1 MSEKHLDVWQ
11 KYYRHLEQNK
21 LLMAVRQ
28 GMFLTVPLILTG
40 SLALLLLS
48 IPVQTYQVWLN
59 SLSGGGIVR
68 FLSAIHEATLGSVS
82 FMILITVSLRYES
95 LCRMPYMGIAP
106 LVSVCS
112 YLAFLYLGDTER
124 LIPVFRSVWMFHA
137 IVCAALSSVIFV
149 GLQKRLPK
157 GKRSY
162 ADGEDALFQYIISSV
177 IPAAVVILGFAA
189 LNFVFIRLFGPA
201 ALQTPY
207 GDYEGKMF
215 VAMGRGFGSGLL
227 FIFLIHFMWFF
238 GIHGSNVLDNVARNV
253 FNVGLELNMEHAAMG
268 QAPTEIISKSFFD
281 TFVLFGGCGTLL
293 CLVLAVFLAGRL
305 GNIRRLA
312 KAGFFP
318 AVFNMNELILFG
330 VPVVLN
336 PVYFIPFI
344 LTPLLLTFISYFA
357 TVSGLVPIVTHE
369 VEWTTPIFLSGY
381 AATGSLTG
389 SVLQLVNLA
398 AGVLLYIPFVRLD
411 NKMHSMR
418 TSSSIDVLT
427 KAMMEMEEKGI
438 RESLTG
444 RSDSL
449 SVTARGVAGNLQNAI
464 DSGRVHIFYQPQV
477 NEKGVIVGAEALL
490 RWHYD
495 TGQYIY
501 PPLAVALAEETG
513 QMEELGNYIIRQVC
527 RDLEKLTRVFGDSLV
542 LSVNLTAE
550 QISRGKVFPLIT
562 EELERRGLKGTQLG
576 LELTEQT
583 ALQLSPKII
592 DSLEMMRRFGTPIIM
607 DDFGMGHSSM
617 TYLRENRFDVVKLDG
632 SVVKDIM
639 ENKRSRDIISSIIN
653 LSQSLNLEVI
663 AEYVETEN
671 QRQILEGLECL
682 KYQGYLFG
690 KPEPFEELMKRV
702 AENKIKIP
710 AEERKK
716 AD

>member
-1 MSEKHLDVWQ
+1 MDVWQ
-11 KYYRHLEQNK
+11 QYFRHLEQNK

-48 IPVQTYQVWLN
+48 IPVQVYQEWLN
-59 SLSGGGIVR
+59 SLSGGDIVR

-82 FMILITVSLRYES
+82 LLILISVSLRYES
-95 LCRMPYMGIAP
+95 LCQMPYMGIAP
-106 LVSVCS
+106 FVSVCS

-137 IVCAALSSVIFV
+137 IVCALFSSMIFV
-149 GLQKRLPK
+149 WLQKRLPK

-162 ADGEDALFQYIISSV
+162 ADGEDALFQYIISAV
-177 IPAAVVILGFAA
+177 IPAAAVILGFAA
-189 LNFVFIRLFGPA
+189 LNSLFIRLFGPSVF
-201 ALQTPY
+201 QTPY
-207 GDYEGKMF
+207 GDYEGKLF
-215 VAMGRGFGSGLL
+215 TALGRGFGSGLL

-253 FNVGLELNMEHAAMG
+253 FNVGLELNMERIATG
-268 QAPTEIISKSFFD
+268 QAPTEIVSKSFFD
-281 TFVLFGGCGTLL
+281 TFVLFGGCGTLI

-312 KAGFFP
+312 KIGFFP
-318 AVFNMNELILFG
+318 VVFNMNELILFG

-344 LTPLLLTFISYFA
+344 LTPIILTFTSYFA
-357 TVSGLVPIVTHE
+357 TVLGLVPIVVHE

-381 AATGSLTG
+381 AATGSPAG
-389 SVLQLVNLA
+389 SVLQFVNLA
-398 AGVLLYIPFVRLD
+398 VGIFIYIPFVRLD
-411 NKMHSMR
+411 NKMHSLR
-418 TSSSIDVLT
+418 TSSRIEELT
-427 KAMMEMEEKGI
+427 EAMAEMEALGI

-449 SVTARGVAGNLQNAI
+449 SVTARGMAGNLQNAI
-464 DSGRVHIFYQPQV
+464 DSGGVHIFYQPQV

-513 QMEELGNYIIRQVC
+513 QMEALGNFIIRQVC
-527 RDLEKLTRVFGDSLV
+527 GDLEKLTRVFGDTLV
-542 LSVNLTAE
+542 LSVNLTAD
-550 QISRGKVFPLIT
+550 QITGGNVFPLIR
-562 EELERRGLKGTQLG
+562 EELERRGLKGAQLG

-583 ALQLSPKII
+583 ALQLSPKVI
-592 DSLEMMRRFGTPIIM
+592 DSLETMRQFGNPIIM

-632 SVVKDIM
+632 SVVKDIL
-639 ENKRSRDIISSIIN
+639 ENKRSRDIISSIIY
-653 LSQSLNLEVI
+653 LSKSLDIEVI
-663 AEYVETEN
+663 AEYVESED
-671 QRQILEGLECL
+671 QRQILEELECVR
-682 KYQGYLFG
+682 YQGYLFG
-690 KPEPFEELMKRV
+690 KPEPFEVFIKRV
-702 AENKIKIP
+702 AENRIKIP
-710 AEERKK
+710 AEGI
-716 AD
+716 